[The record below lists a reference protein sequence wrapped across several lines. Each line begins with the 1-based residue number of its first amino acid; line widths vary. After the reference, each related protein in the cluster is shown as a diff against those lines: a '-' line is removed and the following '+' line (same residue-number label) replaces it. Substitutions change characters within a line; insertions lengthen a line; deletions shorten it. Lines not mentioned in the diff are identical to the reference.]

1 MSAPTF
7 SIVVPTFR
15 RPDALRTTL
24 AALLALEY
32 DRSRYEVIVVDDGA
46 DEMTAEVVDGFDG
59 CGVSVALERQRQRG
73 AASARNRGVG
83 LASGDLVLFCD
94 DDMVVEPSHLKMH
107 LAPRRRHGDVLVSA
121 AWQFAPGVEAALR
134 ETPFGRYRID
144 LERRYQ
150 FEAAGTPV
158 DGDPGCLRM
167 PLLGSGN
174 LSLRREAFWE
184 LGGFDENFPVAGA
197 EDQDF
202 SVRARDAGFL
212 LLLDTRIRCFQD
224 DNRITLRSYCARE
237 ERSAQTM
244 PFMARKYPGE
254 FGEIP
259 YVREN
264 RPISRGDSPGLVAK
278 KLLKEALAADLSLR
292 GLHRLADVLEAIHV
306 PDRLLWPLYAR
317 LLGLH
322 LFRGFR
328 QTWRQ

>member
-1 MSAPTF
+1 MNGPSF

-15 RPDALRTTL
+15 RPDALRATL
-24 AALLALEY
+24 VALLALDY

-46 DEMTAEVVDGFDG
+46 DEMTTRIVGELAVHGT
-59 CGVSVALERQRQRG
+59 SLTLETQDHRG
-73 AASARNRGVG
+73 AACARNRGAR

-94 DDMVVEPSHLKMH
+94 DDMIVDPSHLRMH
-107 LAPRRRHGDVLVSA
+107 LATRERHGDSLVSA
-121 AWQFAPGVEAALR
+121 AWQFAPAVEAALR
-134 ETPFGRYRID
+134 KTPFGRYRID

-150 FEAAGTPV
+150 FEAGGTPV
-158 DGDPGCLRM
+158 ADDPGCRRM
-167 PLLGSGN
+167 SLLGSGN
-174 LSLRREAFWE
+174 LALRREAFWE
-184 LGGFDENFPVAGA
+184 VGGFDENFPVAGA

-202 SVRARDAGFL
+202 SVRARNAGL
-212 LLLDTRIRCFQD
+212 ALLLDTKIRCFQD

-244 PFMARKYPGE
+244 PFMARKHPRE
-254 FGEIP
+254 FGEVP

-264 RPISRGDSPGLVAK
+264 RPIARRDSPGLVAK
-278 KLLKEALAADLSLR
+278 KLVKQVLATKVSLR
-292 GLHRLADVLEAIHV
+292 WIHRLADALEAVRV

-328 QTWRQ
+328 QTWRV